1 MADVRRKTR
10 ERKKKVQYASPVRKR
25 CRHKRKAH
33 HMSSS
38 TSSSG
43 KMHLL
48 ATFKNKIQGIGNW
61 RDDPVWNKN
70 IQKTY
75 LVLDSTLYFK
85 TLFRTRDKIHT

>member
-1 MADVRRKTR
+1 MADVRRKAR

-25 CRHKRKAH
+25 RRHKQKAH

-48 ATFKNKIQGIGNW
+48 ATFKVKSRVLETGGMCLFGTKI
-61 RDDPVWNKN
+61 
-70 IQKTY
+70 
-75 LVLDSTLYFK
+75 F
-85 TLFRTRDKIHT
+85 